1 MPLLARLSSS
11 SSILRKRSPIVMQWW
26 RASTWIVISACA
38 ASPSASTS
46 EIVGTSA
53 APYIVREID
62 SETACWQATPADNF
76 EGRFVDATADLG
88 LVEPLLG
95 MRAHAAAWG
104 DVNGDGRPDLVVGT
118 FAGADGATFAV
129 RGALGPA
136 PDRLLFANSRN
147 FEVAEEFLDEPART
161 SGAAFAD
168 LDNDSDVDLVLSRY
182 PRDRAPGPSLI
193 LENSGGQLVER
204 QSPGLPSAIAGRS
217 IGVLDYDRDGL
228 LDLLMVSDPRGD
240 ADSKLLRNLGNLEFE
255 DVTTSS
261 FVEGVFGL
269 GIGIADVN
277 LDFLPDVFVG
287 GSNRLFL
294 GTDGALREVEGI
306 ADEFEWEKFG
316 PEDDVAGVAI
326 GDLNRDGF
334 PDIVLGHHFNS
345 TLDQGRSV
353 PIRVYLHAGVDGSD
367 GLVYR
372 DVTDQTGLPGI
383 PTKAP
388 HVEIADMDNDGW
400 PDLVT
405 TASAGQDPAVFFH
418 RGLEAGI
425 PLFSSPDALG
435 SAQYWVTGP
444 TLDVDRDGRLDIFL
458 AEWDPALPSRLLL
471 NKGSAGNWLSLEF
484 TNPGRGIGN
493 KVSIFQPG
501 SEFQLGG
508 LMRAT
513 EVSATVGYTAGTAG
527 IAHFGIGNLNAVDV
541 QIETPTG
548 EVEQVL
554 AMAANQ
560 HVRLPDGC

>member
-1 MPLLARLSSS
+1 MAC
-11 SSILRKRSPIVMQWW
+11 W
-26 RASTWIVISACA
+26 RA
-38 ASPSASTS
+38 
-46 EIVGTSA
+46 
-53 APYIVREID
+53 
-62 SETACWQATPADNF
+62 TPTDNG
-76 EGRFVDATADLG
+76 EERFVDATADLG
-88 LVEPLLG
+88 LIEPLLG

-104 DVNGDGRPDLVVGT
+104 DVDSDGRPDLVVGT
-118 FAGADGATFAV
+118 FAGAADATFTV
-129 RGALGPA
+129 RGASGPS

-147 FEVAEEFLDEPART
+147 FEVASVFLDEPART

-168 LDNDSDVDLVLSRY
+168 LDNDSDLDLVLSRY

-193 LENSGGQLVER
+193 LENRGGQLVER
-204 QSPGLPSAIAGRS
+204 QSPGLPVAIAGRS

-228 LDLLMVSDPRGD
+228 LDLLMVSDPRGA

-255 DVTTSS
+255 DMTTSS

-269 GIGIADVN
+269 GIGVADVN

-294 GTDGALREVEGI
+294 GTNGALQEVEEV

-353 PIRVYLHAGVDGSD
+353 PIRVYLHGGVDGSD
-367 GLVYR
+367 GLVYT
-372 DVTDQTGLPGI
+372 DVTDQTELPGI

-405 TASAGQDPAVFFH
+405 TASAGEGPAVFFH
-418 RGLEAGI
+418 QGLEAGI
-425 PLFSSPDALG
+425 PHFSSPVALG
-435 SAQYWVTGP
+435 SSQYWVTGP
-444 TLDVDRDGRLDIFL
+444 TVDVDRDGRLDIFL

-484 TNPGRGIGN
+484 TGPGRGIGN

-501 SEFQLGG
+501 SEFQLEG
-508 LMRAT
+508 LLGTT
-513 EVSATVGYTAGTAG
+513 EVAATVGYTAGTAG
-527 IAHFGIGNLNAVDV
+527 ITHFGIGNLNTVDIR
-541 QIETPTG
+541 IEAPTG
-548 EVEQVL
+548 DVEQMP

>member
-1 MPLLARLSSS
+1 MPLLAKLCSS
-11 SSILRKRSPIVMQWW
+11 SSISHKRRPIVMQW
-26 RASTWIVISACA
+26 APTWLLIAACA
-38 ASPSASTS
+38 VSPSASTS
-46 EIVGTSA
+46 EVVGTSSA
-53 APYIVREID
+53 QSIVREID
-62 SETACWQATPADNF
+62 SETACWQATPTDNG
-76 EGRFVDATADLG
+76 EGRFVDATTDLG

-104 DVNGDGRPDLVVGT
+104 DVDGDGRPDLVVGT
-118 FAGADGATFAV
+118 FAGADDATFAV

-147 FEVAEEFLDEPART
+147 FEVTEEFLDEPART

-168 LDNDSDVDLVLSRY
+168 LDNDSDLDLVLSRY
-182 PRDRAPGPSLI
+182 PRERAPGPSLL
-193 LENSGGQLVER
+193 LENNDGHMVER
-204 QSPGLPSAIAGRS
+204 RSSGLPAEIAGRS
-217 IGVLDYDRDGL
+217 IGVLDYDRDGR

-269 GIGIADVN
+269 GIGVADLN
-277 LDFLPDVFVG
+277 LDSLPDVFVG

-294 GTDGALREVEGI
+294 GANGALQEVEGI
-306 ADEFEWEKFG
+306 SGEFEWDKFG

-353 PIRVYLHAGVDGSD
+353 PIRVYLHGGVDGSN
-367 GLVYR
+367 GPVYT
-372 DVTDQTGLPGI
+372 DVTDRTGLAGI

-405 TASAGQDPAVFFH
+405 TASAGEDPAVFFH
-418 RGLEAGI
+418 QGLEAGV

-444 TLDVDRDGRLDIFL
+444 TVDVDRDGRLDIFL

-484 TNPGRGIGN
+484 TSPGRGIGN

-501 SEFQLGG
+501 SKFQPESL
-508 LMRAT
+508 LRTT
-513 EVSATVGYTAGTAG
+513 EVAATVGYTAGSAG
-527 IAHFGIGNLNAVDV
+527 ITHFGIGNLNSVDV
-541 QIETPTG
+541 QIESPTG
-548 EVEQVL
+548 EVDQMP

-560 HVRLPDGC
+560 HVSLPEGC